1 MSRWITGNLGL
12 MALALVLA
20 IVVWLFNT
28 LRSDPIVEGTLRARV
43 IVDGVQAPNLVLNTE
58 LPESVTVNVRAPRS
72 TLNQLEQSPDSA
84 RVEVN
89 LARLDS
95 GRHVLPLRPL
105 IAADTV
111 AIVSSSPTTAS
122 VSLERLIERD
132 APVRISVIGVP
143 LLGFERESEAID
155 LKSVTISGTESSLA
169 KVTDV
174 VAEISVED
182 LRASIAQSVRLQARD
197 AQGEPVAGI
206 RITPAEARAE
216 VEIRRLA
223 NYRDFPVR
231 VRLQGNPARDYSIVS
246 ITSNPQV
253 ITLFGDEDDIK
264 GLPDFIE
271 TLPIDIDG
279 ATDSL
284 DQRVGLNLPAGNV
297 TVIGGAEALAVQVR
311 VRVEAQQGASTVSRQ
326 PVLSGIDISK
336 FSAVI
341 TPPAVDI
348 VLSGPLPKLNQIR
361 TDDVKVL
368 LDLTDL
374 GEGIH
379 QVTPQVVRPDG
390 IVAQLTASVVQ
401 VEILPVRDERQ

>member
-1 MSRWITGNLGL
+1 

-43 IVDGVQAPNLVLNTE
+43 IVDGVQAPNLVLNAD
-58 LPESVTVNVRAPRS
+58 LPESVQVNVRAPRS
-72 TLNQLEQSPDSA
+72 TINQLSASSDGA
-84 RVEVN
+84 RVEVSLAN
-89 LARLDS
+89 LGAGQHELA
-95 GRHVLPLRPL
+95 LRPL
-105 IAADTV
+105 IDSETV
-111 AIVSSSPTTAS
+111 SIVSSRPLTAS
-122 VSLERLIERD
+122 IVLERLIERD

-143 LLGFERESEAID
+143 LIGFERERESID
-155 LKSVTISGTESSLA
+155 LRSATISGTESSLA
-169 KVTDV
+169 RVTDV

-182 LRASIAQSVRLQARD
+182 LRASIAQRVRWQARD
-197 AQGEPVAGI
+197 AQGEVVDGV

-231 VRLQGNPARDYSIVS
+231 VRLQGSPARDYSIAS

-264 GLPDFIE
+264 TLPDYIE

-279 ATDSL
+279 ATESI
-284 DQRVGLNLPAGNV
+284 DQRVGLNLPPGNV
-297 TVIGGAEALAVQVR
+297 TVVGGAESLAVQVR

-326 PVLSGIDISK
+326 PVLSGIDVSK
-336 FSAVI
+336 FEAIV
-341 TPPAVDI
+341 TPSSVDI
-348 VLSGPLPKLNQIR
+348 VLTGPLPKLNQVR

-368 LDLTDL
+368 LDLTGL
-374 GEGIH
+374 GEGVH
-379 QVTPQVVRPDG
+379 QVAPQVVRPDG

-401 VEILPVRDERQ
+401 VEIRPVREERQ